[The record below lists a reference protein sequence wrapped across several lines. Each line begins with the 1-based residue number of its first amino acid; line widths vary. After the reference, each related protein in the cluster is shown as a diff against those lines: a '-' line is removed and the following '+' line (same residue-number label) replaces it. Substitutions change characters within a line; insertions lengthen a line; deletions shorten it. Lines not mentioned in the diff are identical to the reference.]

1 MTHHDAIIIGGSF
14 AGLTAAT
21 YIARGRRSVRVID
34 AGKPRNR
41 FAEHS
46 HGFFAQDGSNPAAML
61 ETARAQVQAYPG
73 VTITHGK
80 AIGGAGGLDDFSVQ
94 LDSGE
99 TVRGRR
105 LIFAF
110 GISDELPDVPGL
122 AERWGSS
129 VIHCPYC
136 HGYEFSGR
144 KLGVLNLSPMSVHQ
158 AMLITEWGPTT
169 FYLNGGDEPDAA
181 TLTELEKRGIN
192 IETAK
197 VAHLRGEG
205 TSLSEIE
212 LADGR
217 ISSAEALY
225 IAPRNRLNSSIAEQ
239 FGCTLEDMPLGK
251 TIKTDE
257 MKATSVAGIYAAGD
271 VSRGAHSVAWSVSD
285 GVTAGVSAHRS
296 LVFQS

>member
-61 ETARAQVQAYPG
+61 ETARAQVLVYPS
-73 VTITHGK
+73 VEITKGQ
-80 AIGGAGGLDDFSVQ
+80 AIGGTGGIDEFSIELDT
-94 LDSGE
+94 GE

-122 AERWGSS
+122 PERWGNS

-144 KLGVLNLSPMSVHQ
+144 KLGVLNLSPMSAHQ
-158 AMLITEWGPTT
+158 AMLIAEWGPTT
-169 FYLNGGDEPDAA
+169 FYLNGGNEPDEA
-181 TLTELEKRGIN
+181 TLLELENRGIT
-192 IETAK
+192 IEPAK
-197 VAHLRGEG
+197 VVGLRGEG

-217 ISSAEALY
+217 MTSAEALY
-225 IAPRNRLNSSIAEQ
+225 IAPRNRLNSSLAEQ
-239 FGCTLEDMPLGK
+239 FGCTLEEMPLGK

-271 VSRGAHSVAWSVSD
+271 VTRGAHSVAWSVSD

-296 LVFQS
+296 LVF

>member
-34 AGKPRNR
+34 AGRPRNR

-46 HGFFAQDGSNPAAML
+46 HGFFAQDGSNPAVML
-61 ETARAQVQAYPG
+61 ETARSQVLAYPS
-73 VTITHGK
+73 VEITKGR
-80 AIGGAGGLDDFSVQ
+80 AIGGTGGIDEFSIELDT
-94 LDSGE
+94 GE
-99 TVRGRR
+99 TVHGRR

-110 GISDELPDVPGL
+110 GISDELPDIPGL
-122 AERWGSS
+122 AERWGNS

-136 HGYEFSGR
+136 HGYEFSDK

-158 AMLITEWGPTT
+158 AMLIAEWGPTT
-169 FYLNGGDEPDAA
+169 FYLNGLDEPDAA
-181 TLTELEKRGIN
+181 TLLELEKRGIN
-192 IETAK
+192 IEFAK
-197 VAHLRGEG
+197 VIGLRGEG
-205 TSLSEIE
+205 NSLAEIE

-217 ISSAEALY
+217 MSLAEALY

-251 TIKTDE
+251 IIKTDE
-257 MKATSVAGIYAAGD
+257 MKATNIAGIYAAGD

-296 LVFQS
+296 LVF

>member
-34 AGKPRNR
+34 TGKPRNR

-61 ETARAQVQAYPG
+61 ETARTQVLAYPS
-73 VTITHGK
+73 VEITKGQ
-80 AIGGAGGLDDFSVQ
+80 AIGGTGGIDEFSIELDT
-94 LDSGE
+94 GE
-99 TVRGRR
+99 TVHGRR

-122 AERWGSS
+122 PERWGNS

-144 KLGVLNLSPMSVHQ
+144 KLGVLNLSPMSAHQ
-158 AMLITEWGPTT
+158 AMLIAEWGPTT
-169 FYLNGGDEPDAA
+169 FYLNGGNESDEA
-181 TLTELEKRGIN
+181 TLLELENRGIT
-192 IETAK
+192 IEPAK
-197 VAHLRGEG
+197 VVGLRGEG
-205 TSLSEIE
+205 TSLSEVE

-217 ISSAEALY
+217 MTSTEALY
-225 IAPRNRLNSSIAEQ
+225 IAPRNRLNSSLAEQ
-239 FGCTLEDMPLGK
+239 FGCTLEEMPLGK

-271 VSRGAHSVAWSVSD
+271 VTRGAHSVAWSVSD

-296 LVFQS
+296 LVF

>member
-61 ETARAQVQAYPG
+61 ETARAQVLAYPS
-73 VTITHGK
+73 VEITKGQ
-80 AIGGAGGLDDFSVQ
+80 AIGGTGGIDEFSIELDT
-94 LDSGE
+94 GE

-122 AERWGSS
+122 PERWGNS

-144 KLGVLNLSPMSVHQ
+144 KLGVLNLSPMSAHQ
-158 AMLITEWGPTT
+158 AMLIAEWGPTT
-169 FYLNGGDEPDAA
+169 FYLNGGNEPDEA
-181 TLTELEKRGIN
+181 TLLELENRGIT
-192 IETAK
+192 IEPAK
-197 VAHLRGEG
+197 VVGLRGEG

-217 ISSAEALY
+217 MTSAEALY
-225 IAPRNRLNSSIAEQ
+225 IAPRNRLNSSLAEQ
-239 FGCTLEDMPLGK
+239 FGCTLEEMPLGK

-271 VSRGAHSVAWSVSD
+271 VTRGAHSVAWSVSD

-296 LVFQS
+296 LVF

>member
-21 YIARGRRSVRVID
+21 YIARGRRSVQVID

-61 ETARAQVQAYPG
+61 ETARAQVQSYPA
-73 VTITHGK
+73 VALTQGK
-80 AIGGAGGLDDFSVQ
+80 AIGGAGELDDFLIQ
-94 LDSGE
+94 LDTGE
-99 TVRGRR
+99 TVHGRG

-122 AERWGSS
+122 AERWGNS

-144 KLGVLNLSPMSVHQ
+144 QLGVLNLSPVSVHQ
-158 AMLITEWGPTT
+158 AMLIAEWGPTT
-169 FYLNGGDEPDAA
+169 FYLNGRDEPDAA
-181 TLTELEKRGIN
+181 TLADLEKRGIK
-192 IETAK
+192 IEPTK
-197 VAHLRGEG
+197 VVGLRGAG

-217 ISSAEALY
+217 MSFAEALY

-239 FGCTLEDMPLGK
+239 FGCVLEDMPLGK
-251 TIKTDE
+251 VIKTDE
-257 MKATSVAGIYAAGD
+257 MKATNVAGIYAAGD

-296 LVFQS
+296 LVF

>member
-61 ETARAQVQAYPG
+61 ETARAQVLAYPS
-73 VTITHGK
+73 VEITKGQ
-80 AIGGAGGLDDFSVQ
+80 AIGGTGEIDEFSIELDT
-94 LDSGE
+94 GE

-110 GISDELPDVPGL
+110 GISDELPNVPGL
-122 AERWGSS
+122 PERWGNS

-144 KLGVLNLSPMSVHQ
+144 KLGVLNLSPMSAHQ
-158 AMLITEWGPTT
+158 AMLIAEWGPTT
-169 FYLNGGDEPDAA
+169 FYLNGGNEPDEA
-181 TLTELEKRGIN
+181 TLLELENRGIT
-192 IETAK
+192 IEPAK
-197 VAHLRGEG
+197 VVGLRGEG

-217 ISSAEALY
+217 MTSVEALY
-225 IAPRNRLNSSIAEQ
+225 IAPRNRLSSSLTEQ
-239 FGCTLEDMPLGK
+239 FGCTLEEMPLGK

-271 VSRGAHSVAWSVSD
+271 VTRGAHSVAWSVSD

-296 LVFQS
+296 LVF

>member
-34 AGKPRNR
+34 AGRPRNR

-46 HGFFAQDGSNPAAML
+46 HGFFAQDGSNPAVML
-61 ETARAQVQAYPG
+61 ETARSQVLAYPS
-73 VTITHGK
+73 VEITKGQ
-80 AIGGAGGLDDFSVQ
+80 AIGGTGGIDEFSIELDT
-94 LDSGE
+94 GE
-99 TVRGRR
+99 TVHGRR

-110 GISDELPDVPGL
+110 GISDELPDIPGL
-122 AERWGSS
+122 AERWGNS

-136 HGYEFSGR
+136 HGYEFSDK

-158 AMLITEWGPTT
+158 AMLIAEWGPTT

-181 TLTELEKRGIN
+181 TLLELEKRGIN
-192 IETAK
+192 IESAK
-197 VAHLRGEG
+197 VIGLRGEG
-205 TSLSEIE
+205 NSLAEIE
-212 LADGR
+212 LSDGR
-217 ISSAEALY
+217 MSLAEALY
-225 IAPRNRLNSSIAEQ
+225 IAPRNRLNSSIAEK
-239 FGCTLEDMPLGK
+239 FGCMLEDMPLGK
-251 TIKTDE
+251 IIKTDE
-257 MKATSVAGIYAAGD
+257 MKATNVAGIYAAGD

-296 LVFQS
+296 LVF